1 MKTFLW
7 KLKYTWI
14 MKFYADTSF
23 KFAWDCAESWVE
35 SFGIEDSTPREAVY
49 EEVSNWGDCVDGY
62 A

>member
-1 MKTFLW
+1 M
-7 KLKYTWI
+7 WI

-49 EEVSNWGDCVDGY
+49 EEVSNWGDCVDEY